1 MSFPYCS
8 FILDCPY
15 FFFPDLN
22 ECIVRFVYSHVTDIT
37 SWPHV
42 SWTRS
47 FRRSLSTDVL
57 TWVNV
62 TNFHLLITPYRCT
75 LLSTLTHSC
84 YRKNK
89 YPQISFTRTP
99 ALKSRPQVKGIVTKV
114 TTMSP
119 KKPNSAVRHVAKVA
133 LTNRLRVTTRLPGI
147 GYLCAKY
154 NRVLVEGGRANDLP
168 GVGYT
173 LIRGV
178 YDFAPVIS
186 KKKRRSIY
194 GVSRPDGL
202 TKYVRK
208 CMRNKY

>member
-1 MSFPYCS
+1 M
-8 FILDCPY
+8 
-15 FFFPDLN
+15 
-22 ECIVRFVYSHVTDIT
+22 
-37 SWPHV
+37 
-42 SWTRS
+42 
-47 FRRSLSTDVL
+47 
-57 TWVNV
+57 
-62 TNFHLLITPYRCT
+62 
-75 LLSTLTHSC
+75 STLNHSVF
-84 YRKNK
+84 RKSK
-89 YPQISFTRTP
+89 YPKITFTRTP
-99 ALKSRPQVKGIVTKV
+99 ALQKRPQIKGIVTRV

-133 LTNRLRVTTRLPGI
+133 LTNTLRVTARLPGI

-173 LIRGV
+173 LVRGV

-186 KKKRRSIY
+186 KKKRRSVY

-208 CMRNKY
+208 SMRNRY